1 MKRVLIFCFVSV
13 LLLGL
18 LAGCGMDDLIAA
30 LINKKEPAT
39 EQTPV
44 QTQPVSETKPT
55 AETVP
60 VTEPVETQ
68 AVTTEPAD
76 PTPQPVDG
84 NLVNTMT
91 NDERY
96 ELNIFLS
103 NFAEAHFDTYPADAQ
118 VLLNFAFKH
127 MQFNN
132 YSAVSYDAA
141 DSDWIVVSKESID
154 SVLYR
159 FFGQTVATSEP
170 SCTFTGSYGY
180 DFIYEN
186 GYFKCHWGKY
196 SESNNYFT
204 VADEMYKNSDGTY
217 TVSFTVYCAGIHG
230 SHPNSYYFLS
240 PAEVANMQ
248 NITYCYSGTA
258 IVKDLLYGNEETYQL
273 LKMETTWR

>member
-18 LAGCGMDDLIAA
+18 LAGCGMDGLITGFY
-30 LINKKEPAT
+30 NKQESAT
-39 EQTPV
+39 EQTLV
-44 QTQPVSETKPT
+44 QTQPVLETEPT

-68 AVTTEPAD
+68 AVATKPAD
-76 PTPQPVDG
+76 PTPQPIDV

-103 NFAEAHFDTYPADAQ
+103 NFAETHFDTYPTDDK

-127 MQFNN
+127 MKFNN
-132 YSAVSYDAA
+132 YSGISHDKA
-141 DSDWIVVSKESID
+141 DPDWIAAPKENID

-159 FFGQTVATSEP
+159 FFGRTVAVSEP
-170 SCTFTGSYGY
+170 SCTFEGSYGLTC
-180 DFIYEN
+180 IYEN
-186 GYFKCHWGKY
+186 GYFKYHWGKPG
-196 SESNNYFT
+196 EMTNYFT
-204 VADEMYKNSDGTY
+204 IADEMYKNSDGTY
-217 TVSFTVYCAGIHG
+217 TVSFTVYSADYYDFPP
-230 SHPNSYYFLS
+230 SSYYYLS

-248 NITYCYSGTA
+248 NVTRLDPGTA

-273 LKMETTWR
+273 LKMER